1 MVGIAGTLLRTVFK
15 GTVNRMINGYLLR
28 DVINKINGIH
38 FNSTE
43 EIHTLGRLYES
54 MLKEMRDAAGDSGEF
69 YTPRAVVRLMV
80 EVTNPRL
87 GEVILDPACGTG
99 GFLTESYAHLEKQCK
114 TVQDRETLQK
124 KSIIGVRPSHFPI
137 CWPR

>member
-1 MVGIAGTLLRTVFK
+1 MIRFVNQEDAIRPDGTKGAGLFANLKSLQGAAGGDRRDVIATVFK

-54 MLKEMRDAAGDSGEF
+54 MLKEMLDVLQARQRRVLHA
-69 YTPRAVVRLMV
+69 PRRRAVY
-80 EVTNPRL
+80 
-87 GEVILDPACGTG
+87 G
-99 GFLTESYAHLEKQCK
+99 
-114 TVQDRETLQK
+114 
-124 KSIIGVRPSHFPI
+124 
-137 CWPR
+137 